1 MGEPQP
7 VSAEDRSRLQT
18 VVPMISSYLRR
29 AHGDM
34 PTALRDAF
42 EANGLGP
49 RHGAALVYAL
59 SAGPVSVG
67 DLARQLGIGLTNAS
81 QLTGDLS
88 RAGWLRRESDPA
100 DNRRTLLSVPQE
112 RRADVREFVGR
123 RSEPLIR
130 AMERL
135 TTQERKAFLAGLT
148 AWAEELSR

>member
-1 MGEPQP
+1 MAEPQP
-7 VSAEDRSRLQT
+7 VSAEDRSRMQA

-49 RHGAALVYAL
+49 RHGAALAYAL
-59 SAGPVSVG
+59 SAGPVGVG

-88 RAGWLRRESDPA
+88 RAGWLRRDSDPA
-100 DNRRTLLSVPQE
+100 DHRRTLLSVPEE
-112 RRADVREFVGR
+112 RRADVREFIGR
-123 RSEPLIR
+123 RSEPLMR
-130 AMERL
+130 AMTRL
-135 TTQERKAFLAGLT
+135 TLDERAAFLAGLT